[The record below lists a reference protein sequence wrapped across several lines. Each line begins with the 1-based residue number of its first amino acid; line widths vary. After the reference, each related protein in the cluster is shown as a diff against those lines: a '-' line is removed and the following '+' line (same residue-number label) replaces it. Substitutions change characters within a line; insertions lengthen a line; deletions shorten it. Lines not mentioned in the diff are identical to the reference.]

1 MQDLWGKQSF
11 LKVTATSTGDASETE
26 AKRRAKRTRQI
37 IRAALENP
45 PEGEAEDIVTPM
57 S

>member
-1 MQDLWGKQSF
+1 MGETVIF
-11 LKVTATSTGDASETE
+11 VTATSTGDASETE
-26 AKRRAKRTRQI
+26 AKKRRAKRTRQI

-45 PEGEAEDIVTPM
+45 PVEEAEDIVMPM

>member
-1 MQDLWGKQSF
+1 MGKTVIF
-11 LKVTATSTGDASETE
+11 VTATSTGDASETE
-26 AKRRAKRTRQI
+26 EKRRAKRTRQI

-45 PEGEAEDIVTPM
+45 PVEEAEDIVMPM